1 MTKQTEITP
10 DDILSVDEY
19 NAVRAQKRDE
29 IAALKKLR
37 RLAVGP
43 DASFYFECYE
53 TMWYQ
58 IQEMLRLEKGGD
70 AQLAEEL
77 GANNPLVP
85 KGRELVATVMF
96 EINDETRR
104 TEFLGGL
111 GGVENMMI
119 LEIDGDIVTAR
130 PEEDLDRTNSA
141 GKASSVQF
149 VHFDLTDAQM
159 ANFKNPEKRVML
171 GINHPKYTHLT
182 QIGDDARLELAQDF
196 N

>member
-10 DDILSVDEY
+10 GDILSVDEY

-58 IQEMLRLEKGGD
+58 IQEMLRIEKGGD

-77 GANNPLVP
+77 AAYNPLVP

-104 TEFLGGL
+104 TEQ
-111 GGVENMMI
+111 
-119 LEIDGDIVTAR
+119 R
-130 PEEDLDRTNSA
+130 
-141 GKASSVQF
+141 
-149 VHFDLTDAQM
+149 
-159 ANFKNPEKRVML
+159 
-171 GINHPKYTHLT
+171 
-182 QIGDDARLELAQDF
+182 
-196 N
+196 